1 MRCPNCERDNPEDAR
16 FCAGC
21 GSPLSSEIACTR
33 CGRLNPPDA
42 AFCNGCSQQLGG
54 APATAEGAM
63 NRAPTPVAAPQP
75 TSFAN
80 GRYTVKRF
88 LGEGGKKK
96 VYLVHDA
103 SLDRDVAFAL
113 IKTEGLDAAARER
126 ITREAQAMGRLGTH
140 PHIVTVFDI
149 GQEGDQPFLVLP
161 LLPGGDVESV
171 IEQAPEHKLPLEQAI
186 KIAIETAAG
195 LAFAHERHIIH
206 RDIKPGN
213 VWLATDGRAQVGD
226 WGLAVATDRTRL
238 TQAGMMV
245 GTVSYMPPEQ
255 AMGGEI
261 TLAATST
268 LWAPCSMRWSAAARP
283 SSAMSRSRSSA
294 STSTRAGRAH
304 LAPARLPAGSR
315 DLDPAPAGKGPVEEA
330 RFGC

>member
-1 MRCPNCERDNPEDAR
+1 VRCPNCERDNPEDAR

-140 PHIVTVFDI
+140 PHIVTVHDFGVDDA
-149 GQEGDQPFLVLP
+149 GSRLAGTR
-161 LLPGGDVESV
+161 GGH
-171 IEQAPEHKLPLEQAI
+171 PR
-186 KIAIETAAG
+186 G
-195 LAFAHERHIIH
+195 
-206 RDIKPGN
+206 
-213 VWLATDGRAQVGD
+213 
-226 WGLAVATDRTRL
+226 
-238 TQAGMMV
+238 
-245 GTVSYMPPEQ
+245 
-255 AMGGEI
+255 
-261 TLAATST
+261 
-268 LWAPCSMRWSAAARP
+268 
-283 SSAMSRSRSSA
+283 
-294 STSTRAGRAH
+294 
-304 LAPARLPAGSR
+304 APARECFLHTRACIPRRGS
-315 DLDPAPAGKGPVEEA
+315 D
-330 RFGC
+330 